1 MPRGLL
7 PLSIVKSGGPVMAF
21 GLAALV
27 GLCAVI
33 LAGGLLQGADPL
45 RAQLGGG
52 IAFALAATVALLGMA
67 RSFPHAVPGLCNIV
81 TLWRLGLA
89 CLLVG
94 TLLSPGWAP
103 WPVFA
108 IATIAFALDG
118 VDGYLARRSGL
129 SSGFGARFD
138 MEVDS
143 LLALTLAVLAYQSGA
158 AGAYVLLLGVPRY
171 AFGLAQVFL
180 PWLNRPLPP
189 RFSRKLVCVIQIA
202 ALLVMVFPLAGS
214 PVTDLMAATAAAA
227 LVWSFWRD
235 IAWLRAGS
243 AA

>member
-1 MPRGLL
+1 M
-7 PLSIVKSGGPVMAF
+7 VWF
-21 GLAALV
+21 GLAALA

-33 LAGGLLQGADPL
+33 LASAALGGTDPV
-45 RAQLGGG
+45 RVQLGGAS
-52 IAFALAATVALLGMA
+52 AFAVAASVALFGMA
-67 RSFPHAVPGLCNIV
+67 RDFPHTVPGLCNIV
-81 TLWRLGLA
+81 TLARLGLA

-108 IATIAFALDG
+108 IAGAAFALDG

-129 SSGFGARFD
+129 SSAFGARFD

-143 LLALTLAVLAYQSGA
+143 LLALTLAALAFQSDA
-158 AGAYVLLLGVPRY
+158 AGVFVLLLGLPRY
-171 AFGLAQVFL
+171 AFGLAQIFM

-189 RFSRKLVCVIQIA
+189 RFTRKVVCVVQIA
-202 ALLVMVFPLAGS
+202 ALLLMVFPPATS
-214 PVTDLMAATAAAA
+214 PVTDIVAALAALA

-235 IAWLRAGS
+235 IAWLRS
-243 AA
+243 EAAR

>member
-1 MPRGLL
+1 MPG
-7 PLSIVKSGGPVMAF
+7 PLSIVKSGGPVVPF
-21 GLAALV
+21 GLAALA

-33 LAGGLLQGADPL
+33 LAGGLLPSVDPL
-45 RAQLGGG
+45 RVQLWGGG
-52 IAFALAATVALLGMA
+52 AFAVAASVALFGMA
-67 RSFPHAVPGLCNIV
+67 RSYPHGVPGLCNIV
-81 TLWRLGLA
+81 TLARLGLA

-94 TLLSPGWAP
+94 ALVSGASAQWL
-103 WPVFA
+103 VFA
-108 IATIAFALDG
+108 IAGLAFALDG

-129 SSGFGARFD
+129 SSDFGARFD

-143 LLALTLAVLAYQSGA
+143 ALALTLAALAYSSEA
-158 AGAYVLLLGVPRY
+158 AGVYVLLLGLPRY

-189 RFSRKLVCVIQIA
+189 RFTRKVVCVIQIA

-214 PVTDLMAATAAAA
+214 PFTDTLAALAALA

-235 IAWLRAGS
+235 IAWLRAE
-243 AA
+243 ATA